1 MANLIYKWLKSE
13 NCSSYESKKLANK
26 TRKAFGMTH
35 KEYRKLLTR
44 GREELKV
51 LETLMSANRWSEID
65 FSKIPSKAGLIY
77 KNAFARR
84 DLIAQKYKEF
94 IKSDKTTVNAK
105 TLYPYDIV
113 GMATKHFN
121 YWGRVDDDFDNVDR
135 IAIEKYWNNQ
145 KDYFKDDNTSM
156 LCVVD
161 TSGSM
166 TCGEGAATPINVAIS
181 LGIYAAERAKGAFK
195 NHYISF
201 SSRPQ
206 LIAIEGV
213 DFVDKVSR
221 IYATNLCQN
230 TDLEAVFDL
239 LKDMVLSGRAK
250 KEDLPDRICVI
261 SDMEIDE
268 GTGDRWNR
276 VSNWST
282 ENAKSTM
289 ENIRVEWAEAGLELP
304 RLIYVN
310 VNARNNTVL
319 DLGPDITLI
328 SGASA
333 QTFEMIVQDVTGWQ
347 LCLDKLL
354 SSRYDCIK

>member
-77 KNAFARR
+77 KNAFARK

-94 IKSDKTTVNAK
+94 IKSDKTKVNAK

-113 GMATKHFN
+113 GMATKHFD

-166 TCGEGAATPINVAIS
+166 TCGEGTATPINVAIS

-230 TDLEAVFDL
+230 TWIQGVFNL
-239 LKDMVLSGRAK
+239 LKDMIISGKAK
-250 KEDLPDRICVI
+250 KEDLPSVITII
-261 SDMEIDE
+261 SDMEIDS
-268 GTGDRWNR
+268 GTRQWGDSVVW
-276 VSNWST
+276 T
-282 ENAKSTM
+282 EATTASEM
-289 ENIRVEWAEAGLELP
+289 EKIRQEWAEAGLKIPKLV
-304 RLIYVN
+304 YWN
-310 VNARNNTVL
+310 VNARHNTIL
-319 DLGPDITLI
+319 DLGPNVSYV
-328 SGASA
+328 SGASPVI
-333 QTFEMIVQDVTGWQ
+333 FEQVTSGVTGWQ

-354 SSRYDCIK
+354 SKRYEVIK

>member
-113 GMATKHFN
+113 GMATKHFD

-206 LIAIEGV
+206 LIDIEGV

-221 IYATNLCQN
+221 IYRTNLCEN
-230 TDLEAVFDL
+230 TWIQGVFNL
-239 LKDMVLSGRAK
+239 LKDMIISGKAK
-250 KEDLPDRICVI
+250 KEDLPSIITII
-261 SDMEIDE
+261 SDMEIDS
-268 GTGDRWNR
+268 GTRQWRDSVVW
-276 VSNWST
+276 T
-282 ENAKSTM
+282 EATTASEM
-289 ENIRVEWAEAGLELP
+289 EKIRQEWAEAGLEIPKLV
-304 RLIYVN
+304 YWN
-310 VNARNNTVL
+310 VNARHNTIL
-319 DLGPDITLI
+319 DLGPNVSYV
-328 SGASA
+328 SGASPVI
-333 QTFEMIVQDVTGWQ
+333 FEQVTSGVTGWQ

-354 SSRYDCIK
+354 SKRYEVIK

>member
-113 GMATKHFN
+113 GMATKHFD
-121 YWGRVDDDFDNVDR
+121 YCGRVDDDFDNVDR

-145 KDYFKDDNTSM
+145 KDYFKNDNTSM

-221 IYATNLCQN
+221 IYATNLCEN
-230 TDLEAVFDL
+230 TWIQGVFNL
-239 LKDMVLSGRAK
+239 LKDMIISGKAK
-250 KEDLPDRICVI
+250 KEDLPSVITII
-261 SDMEIDE
+261 SDMEIDS
-268 GTGDRWNR
+268 GTRQWRDSVVW
-276 VSNWST
+276 T
-282 ENAKSTM
+282 EETTASEM
-289 ENIRVEWAEAGLELP
+289 EKIRQEWAEAGLEIPKLV
-304 RLIYVN
+304 YWN
-310 VNARNNTVL
+310 VNARHNTIL
-319 DLGPDITLI
+319 DLGPNVSYV
-328 SGASA
+328 SGASPVI
-333 QTFEMIVQDVTGWQ
+333 FEQVTSGVTGWQ

-354 SSRYDCIK
+354 SKRYKVIK